1 MQKDVKIGDRVV
13 PMKASAFT
21 PFLYKEQFGRDI
33 ITEMQQMQETGNV
46 DNVFLARLGWVFARS
61 ADPSVPDL
69 EKWLDDFD
77 MFDIYMAAPQII
89 ELWGLNNQQKSK
101 PVKK

>member
-1 MQKDVKIGDRVV
+1 MKKDVKIGERMV

-33 ITEMQQMQETGNV
+33 ITEMQQMQDSGNV
-46 DNVFLARLGWVFARS
+46 DSVFIARLGWVFAKS
-61 ADPSVPDL
+61 ADPTTPGL
-69 EKWLDDFD
+69 EEWLDSFELFD
-77 MFDIYMAAPQII
+77 LYMASAQII
-89 ELWGLNNQQKSK
+89 ELWALNNQQNSK